1 MFGPNRLIQRTACCT
16 AAAPFPTAIRL
27 LLVILSGS
35 LLSACGSA
43 TARPSPT
50 AGGPTPTVT
59 VPIDLPVTISLY
71 GGFRDDELAV
81 LDDQIARFEAG
92 NPDILVEIM
101 EEQDAGDPY
110 DLMGRQ
116 LSEGGDVTADL
127 VLMDDAWLAAFAA
140 NGWLVPIDGVA
151 NSTDVR
157 LDAFFPGT
165 IQAGTVQ
172 GQLYALPWIVD
183 AGLLYYRQDL
193 LDGAAGALPSDWAG
207 IQGLALKAR
216 DEMGLGQGYVWQGAA
231 YESLTCNTLEYV
243 WAYGGDVLDGADRVV
258 FDSPETRAAL
268 EQMAGLLA
276 SGASPDEV
284 AAYREGASLAA
295 FRDGNAALMRNWPF
309 AWERLHRDD
318 SSVGSRV
325 GAASLP
331 ASCLTGQYLALSAGS
346 MHPQQALRL
355 VRFLL
360 DYEQQRQVALE
371 LGRPVAL
378 EVVYD
383 DGSLIDARPFFGT
396 LPATLRLARPR
407 PRTAAYLQVSEAIYT
422 EVNDLLS
429 GRQGVEETAANVQR
443 RIETVLGH

>member
-1 MFGPNRLIQRTACCT
+1 MFSPSRMTRRTACS
-16 AAAPFPTAIRL
+16 AAADPFHAVIEL
-27 LLVILSGS
+27 LLAILLGS

-43 TARPSPT
+43 TVQPSAT
-50 AGGPTPTVT
+50 VSGPTPTVT

-81 LDDQIARFEAG
+81 LDDQIARFEAN

-101 EEQDAGDPY
+101 EERGAGDPY
-110 DLMGRQ
+110 DLMGQQ
-116 LSEGGDVTADL
+116 LSEDGDATTDL
-127 VLMDDAWLAAFAA
+127 VLMDDAWLAAFVA

-151 NSTDVR
+151 DSTGVR
-157 LDAFFPGT
+157 LDAFFPGSV
-165 IQAGTVQ
+165 QAGTVQ

-193 LDGAAGALPSDWAG
+193 LDGAAGALPADWAG
-207 IQGLALKAR
+207 IQSLALKAR
-216 DEMGLGQGYVWQGAA
+216 DEKGVAQGYVWQGAA

-318 SSVGSRV
+318 SSVGGRV
-325 GAASLP
+325 GITSLP

-346 MHPQQALRL
+346 MHPRQALRL
-355 VRFLL
+355 LRFLL

-378 EVVYD
+378 EAVYG
-383 DGSLIDARPFFGT
+383 DGGLIDARPFFET
-396 LPATLRLARPR
+396 LPATLRIARPR
-407 PRTAAYLQVSEAIYT
+407 PRMAAYLQVSEAIYT
-422 EVNDLLS
+422 EVNGLLS

-443 RIETVLGH
+443 RIEALQGQ